1 MITDKIINFLKTKY
15 KSIIIKDEDN
25 IISMF
30 HSEYIGHTNIEINNN
45 IISIPKIKN
54 KDSNEIYSFNINED
68 KVLSENEILFTG
80 FYLIENCLSKGLVY
94 DLTEVNKINIES
106 VNTQFTKF
114 FQLLNTKGI
123 VCNTIIYDWLNEIC
137 FSVFTDD
144 KTGLT
149 GYIIHENKLF
159 FYSVDIEKLNDLY
172 DYVNTSKNVNI
183 LSPLNATDEI
193 ILKSYFENNGFFS
206 VCDLLHDYD
215 FNSLSY
221 TQTFIKIEKVLKSE
235 SRIINDLVINNQLS
249 LYEED

>member
-1 MITDKIINFLKTKY
+1 MITDKIINFLKAKY

-30 HSEYIGHTNIEINNN
+30 HSKYIEDTNIEINNN

-54 KDSNEIYSFNINED
+54 KNSNEIYSFNINED

-94 DLTEVNKINIES
+94 DLREINKINIDS
-106 VNTQFTKF
+106 VNTQFNKF
-114 FQLLNTKGI
+114 FQLLNTKSI

-149 GYIIHENKLF
+149 GYVIYENKLF
-159 FYSVDIEKLNDLY
+159 SYSVDIDKLNYLY
-172 DYVNTSKNVNI
+172 DYVNTSKNVNSSS
-183 LSPLNATDEI
+183 LLNATDES
-193 ILKSYFENNGFFS
+193 ILKSYFENNGFFT

-235 SRIINDLVINNQLS
+235 SRIINDLVTNNQLS